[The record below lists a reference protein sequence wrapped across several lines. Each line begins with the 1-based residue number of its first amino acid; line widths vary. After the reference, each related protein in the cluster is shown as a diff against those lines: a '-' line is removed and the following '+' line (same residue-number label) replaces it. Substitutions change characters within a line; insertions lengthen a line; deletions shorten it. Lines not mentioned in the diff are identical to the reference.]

1 MTDTIY
7 VLQRFD
13 DLLDHWFSDS
23 YTRSLKEAGEWRLDD
38 PDERRI
44 LQLNEYV
51 PDSPTEED

>member
-7 VLQRFD
+7 VLQYCNI
-13 DLLDHWFSDS
+13 LDQWVSDS
-23 YTRSLKEAGEWRLDD
+23 YTRSLKEAGEWRLADH
-38 PDERRI
+38 DERRI